1 MIRVRVMA
9 VGVEPTSKWP
19 FVLLKDDESGMVLP
33 IGIGFFEANQISMKL
48 ENREPPRPM
57 PYDLLRSIL
66 EQLGVT
72 VEKVVVNALAQNTFF
87 ALITLKVDGQTL
99 EIDSRPSDA
108 IALALRVQA
117 PIYVAEEVME
127 EAGVQMRDQE
137 EVKLESPEEELR
149 EIPDKMGAAVEAE
162 EELEKKIGVLRLK
175 LQKAVENENYEE
187 AAKIRDELRALEERR
202 KES

>member
-1 MIRVRVMA
+1 M
-9 VGVEPTSKWP
+9 GVEPTSKWP

-87 ALITLKVDGQTL
+87 ALITLKVNGQTL

-127 EAGVQMRDQE
+127 EAGVQMKEQEDVQLETPLE
-137 EVKLESPEEELR
+137 EVSSTSTAEPSEEEEL
-149 EIPDKMGAAVEAE
+149 DKR
-162 EELEKKIGVLRLK
+162 IGVLRLK
-175 LQKAVENENYEE
+175 LQKAVESENYEE
-187 AAKIRDELRALEERR
+187 AAKIRDELRALEKR
-202 KES
+202 KKAD

>member
-87 ALITLKVDGQTL
+87 ALITLKVNGQTL

-127 EAGVQMRDQE
+127 EAGVQMKEQEDVQLETPLE
-137 EVKLESPEEELR
+137 EVSGTSTAEPSEEEEL
-149 EIPDKMGAAVEAE
+149 DKR
-162 EELEKKIGVLRLK
+162 IGVLRLK
-175 LQKAVENENYEE
+175 LQKAVESENYEE
-187 AAKIRDELRALEERR
+187 AAKIRDELRALEKR
-202 KES
+202 KKAD

>member
-87 ALITLKVDGQTL
+87 ALITLKVNGQTL

-127 EAGVQMRDQE
+127 EAGVQMKEQEDVQLETPLE
-137 EVKLESPEEELR
+137 EVSSTSTAEPSEEEEL
-149 EIPDKMGAAVEAE
+149 DKR
-162 EELEKKIGVLRLK
+162 IGVLRLK
-175 LQKAVENENYEE
+175 LQKAVESENYEE
-187 AAKIRDELRALEERR
+187 AAKIRDELRALEKR
-202 KES
+202 KKAD

>member
-1 MIRVRVMA
+1 MVQVRVMA

-127 EAGVQMRDQE
+127 EAGVQMREQE
-137 EVKLESPEEELR
+137 DIQLESTPEGEAEVPSAPATTEEEEEL
-149 EIPDKMGAAVEAE
+149 DKR
-162 EELEKKIGVLRLK
+162 IGVLRLK

-187 AAKIRDELRALEERR
+187 AARIRDELKSLEERKR
-202 KES
+202 GV

>member
-1 MIRVRVMA
+1 MIQVRVMA

-19 FVLLKDDESGMVLP
+19 FVLLKDDEGGMVLP

-127 EAGVQMRDQE
+127 EAGVQMREQE
-137 EVKLESPEEELR
+137 DIQLESTPEGEAEVPATTEEEEEL
-149 EIPDKMGAAVEAE
+149 DKR
-162 EELEKKIGVLRLK
+162 IGVLR
-175 LQKAVENENYEE
+175 
-187 AAKIRDELRALEERR
+187 
-202 KES
+202 